1 MEKKSPSE
9 RWAFLR
15 ETLEE
20 AKKILSL
27 TPTHTHTY
35 ISNLYAN
42 LILRIQVR
50 QQNKYRHF
58 TQGNKK
64 APVKEPTLFH
74 FFRQS
79 DDIIFE

>member
-27 TPTHTHTY
+27 TPTHTQAY

-42 LILRIQVR
+42 LI
-50 QQNKYRHF
+50 
-58 TQGNKK
+58 
-64 APVKEPTLFH
+64 PV
-74 FFRQS
+74 S
-79 DDIIFE
+79 